1 MEYQPPEA
9 PAPVSSPAVIPWE
22 EPGPPWPQ
30 RLIATIQ
37 LLFMRPREAFERMPL
52 DSELLK
58 PFLFALIVGS
68 VGWVAH
74 LFWDTLTRGAMRGL
88 MPGNMQFA
96 GALAWNPLATL
107 ALAAGLAAAA
117 LAPAWV
123 ALEGPLP
130 VLAPVLPARA
140 RAALVAMIALDWAY
154 LVTRGV

>member
-1 MEYQPPEA
+1 MSVSPGAWGVSFRRAGRADRSLAWVGTFGFASVLALSPWLSALARFA
-9 PAPVSSPAVIPWE
+9 PACPFHALTGMPC
-22 EPGPPWPQ
+22 PGCG
-30 RLIATIQ
+30 AT
-37 LLFMRPREAFERMPL
+37 RA
-52 DSELLK
+52 
-58 PFLFALIVGS
+58 AL
-68 VGWVAH
+68 A
-74 LFWDTLTRGAMRGL
+74 LARGDV
-88 MPGNMQFA
+88 A

-107 ALAAGLAAAA
+107 ALVGGLAAAA